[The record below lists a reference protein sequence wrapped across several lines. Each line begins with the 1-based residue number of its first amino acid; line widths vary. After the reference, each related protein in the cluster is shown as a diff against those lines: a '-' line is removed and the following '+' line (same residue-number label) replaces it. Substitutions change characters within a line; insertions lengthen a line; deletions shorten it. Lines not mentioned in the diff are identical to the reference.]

1 MANSTNSKPVDDLH
15 NRSLKKIGEIDPKL
29 FKSNNEEKEI
39 EIKSW
44 KKQKSEK
51 WHVYLDTNTGHL
63 RKWKSSSS

>member
-1 MANSTNSKPVDDLH
+1 MANSESKPVDGLY

-29 FKSNNEEKEI
+29 FESNNEEKEI

-51 WHVYLDTNTGHL
+51 WYAYLDTNTGHL